1 MELKVISD
9 KIIAL
14 NDENKEYE
22 RKIKDVT
29 GADIRESL
37 RNYRSVSL
45 LSTGSSPDWNHL
57 KNITE
62 RYDGYGNSIR
72 KVMDNKDREQGLL
85 GVVAD
90 IVKVEKDYEIA
101 IETALGGNIQN
112 IVTEDEDTAK
122 RMIQFPEEE

>member
-14 NDENKEYE
+14 NNENKEYE
-22 RKIKDVT
+22 SNIRDVT

-37 RNYRSVSL
+37 RNYRLVSL
-45 LSTGSSPDWNHL
+45 LSTGSSQDWNPL

-72 KVMDNKDREQGLL
+72 KVMDNKDREKGLL